1 MFRGILNFAIPP
13 KGYITILSTFIPS
26 VLAVR
31 KCPSSWTIIRKLIMI
46 KVEKEAV
53 KIEIKAN
60 IYTKKCIS
68 KYLDIVF
75 IV

>member
-1 MFRGILNFAIPP
+1 M
-13 KGYITILSTFIPS
+13 
-26 VLAVR
+26 
-31 KCPSSWTIIRKLIMI
+31 MI

-53 KIEIKAN
+53 KIEMKAN